1 MSQLASIP
9 PKYSPCEELSPLELV
24 QSLLSGRLAAGA
36 HVIVTS
42 RPHTL
47 TYLQVTGTNNTLP
60 GLDNYITNILGEQMV
75 QHTAQAEPGAGHPG
89 SVRGGRLRL
98 HTQLRGE
105 QGQFNVELKIFSAHG
120 SCRCARAPGPP
131 RRRSWSARSCARA
144 ARCRPGPGRTDTSS
158 PWPGEW

>member
-47 TYLQVTGTNNTLP
+47 TYLQVTGTNNTLQCTVGEIRVFCP
-60 GLDNYITNILGEQMV
+60 MGVLGV
-75 QHTAQAEPGAGHPG
+75 
-89 SVRGGRLRL
+89 
-98 HTQLRGE
+98 
-105 QGQFNVELKIFSAHG
+105 FI
-120 SCRCARAPGPP
+120 
-131 RRRSWSARSCARA
+131 
-144 ARCRPGPGRTDTSS
+144 
-158 PWPGEW
+158 

>member
-47 TYLQVTGTNNTLP
+47 TYLQVTQETNNMLY
-60 GLDNYITNILGEQMV
+60 LDYYI
-75 QHTAQAEPGAGHPG
+75 
-89 SVRGGRLRL
+89 S
-98 HTQLRGE
+98 
-105 QGQFNVELKIFSAHG
+105 
-120 SCRCARAPGPP
+120 
-131 RRRSWSARSCARA
+131 
-144 ARCRPGPGRTDTSS
+144 
-158 PWPGEW
+158 